1 MRFRFCFFDGNI
13 RTRNFEQPGK
23 LSKCRSQRVPQSIN
37 SALRPNVSED
47 ESGDDETK
55 KNSNDAIADV
65 IEVCV
70 GRITL
75 EDAVEKSERYL

>member
-23 LSKCRSQRVPQSIN
+23 LSKRRSQRVPQSVD
-37 SALRPNVSED
+37 SAFRPNVSED
-47 ESGDDETK
+47 ESGHDETK

-65 IEVCV
+65 IEVCI

>member
-1 MRFRFCFFDGNI
+1 VRFGFRRFDRSFGL
-13 RTRNFEQPGK
+13 RNFEQPRK
-23 LSKCRSQRVPQSIN
+23 LSKRLSQRRSQSVNR
-37 SALRPNVSED
+37 ALRPDVSED

-55 KNSNDAIADV
+55 ENSNNAIADV
-65 IEVCV
+65 IEICI